1 MRYAFIE
8 AHHLVHP
15 VKSLCK
21 ALKVSRSGYYDY
33 LKHEPSRREK
43 TNAMLLEDIRTIH
56 QQSKQTYGSPRVYKQ
71 LRAEHKQAS
80 LGRVKRLMRQA
91 GIYSIVTPDF
101 KPKRQEEQQP
111 GLTMTNLLKQET
123 LEITAINQVWYM
135 DITYIPT
142 LEGWL
147 FLAGVI
153 DAYSKRMVGYAM
165 AEHMKTDLVIQALRM
180 AVKHRRPEAG
190 LIHHSDK
197 GTQYTSYAY
206 QNELAAWS
214 MKPSFT
220 GTGACLDNAFI
231 ESFWATLKKE
241 LVHQTTFATREEAR
255 AAIFEFIEVFYNR
268 YRLHSSLDYVSP
280 ATFESRLDAKH
291 LGLAA

>member
-1 MRYAFIE
+1 VRYEFIE
-8 AHHLVHP
+8 AHHLVYP
-15 VKSLCK
+15 VKRLCK

-33 LKHEPSRREK
+33 LKQQPSERERA
-43 TNAMLLEDIRTIH
+43 NELLLEDIKVIH
-56 QQSKQTYGSPRVYKQ
+56 QQSKQRYGSPRIYKT
-71 LRAEHKQAS
+71 LQAQGKDPS
-80 LGRVKRLMRQA
+80 LGRVKRLMRQE

-101 KPKRQEEQQP
+101 KPKVQEEQQP
-111 GLTMTNLLKQET
+111 GLTMTNLLKQDP
-123 LEITAINQVWYM
+123 LEITTINQLWYV

-147 FLAGVI
+147 YLAGVI
-153 DAYSKRMVGYAM
+153 DGFSKRMVGYAM

-180 AVKHRRPEAG
+180 AVKHRRPAEG

-206 QNELAAWS
+206 QNELSTWG

-241 LVHQTTFATREEAR
+241 LVYQTTFTTREDAR
-255 AAIFEFIEVFYNR
+255 CAIFEFIEVFYNR
-268 YRLHSSLDYVSP
+268 YRLHSSLDYTSP
-280 ATFESRLDAKH
+280 ATFEARLDAKQ